1 MIVSCK
7 LFFQDHTTWSAKGKC
22 AIVSPSYFIRTPWT
36 TSNVHEHHQS
46 ACHFLST
53 TQKRSGCHL
62 LQVRTNGAPQVTPRQ
77 SMCGCT
83 HDFPL
88 EISVSPS
95 PLRLLGCQNLVVTL
109 PLSCLQTV
117 KVNTE
122 NSEEEEYV
130 PQERQPSEANKNN
143 GCASTRNRFH
153 F

>member
-1 MIVSCK
+1 MVGQRKMCYCFSK
-7 LFFQDHTTWSAKGKC
+7 LFF
-22 AIVSPSYFIRTPWT
+22 RTPWT
-36 TSNVHEHHQS
+36 TSNVHEHHRS
-46 ACHFLST
+46 ACHFVSKK

-62 LQVRTNGAPQVTPRQ
+62 LQVQLGAPQVSPRQ

-88 EISVSPS
+88 EISASTPS
-95 PLRLLGCQNLVVTL
+95 PLRLLECQNLVVTL